1 MGVVTIV
8 VIIAVELCAVRAASS
23 PRMHN
28 SDEEMVRRILLAL
41 DDSDECGRALP
52 LTRELAR
59 GSAASVVVL
68 HVREKQVCC
77 CGEPWET
84 PMSCSPDQLVEYA
97 VKSLRSAGV
106 EAQAEI
112 LNSAGRAAESI
123 LDAAEYFEAD
133 LLVAGWQRKHTLGG
147 LLEKSV
153 SQKLSERSKRPLL
166 LVP

>member
-1 MGVVTIV
+1 
-8 VIIAVELCAVRAASS
+8 
-23 PRMHN
+23 
-28 SDEEMVRRILLAL
+28 
-41 DDSDECGRALP
+41 
-52 LTRELAR
+52 
-59 GSAASVVVL
+59 
-68 HVREKQVCC
+68 
-77 CGEPWET
+77 
-84 PMSCSPDQLVEYA
+84 MSCSPDQLVEYA